1 MPDNADPV
9 VTPIFSVVIPAYN
22 SGDSLV
28 ELCDRLERVFSEVMQ
43 ESYELIIVNDG
54 SSNPVTW
61 PTIERIA
68 RRPHVVAINLMRN
81 YGKPGAVMCGIAHAA
96 GRWVVTIDDDLQ
108 QLPED
113 IPKLAALRA
122 HDVVVGEIGVKQHSW
137 WIRFSSR
144 IKARFDR
151 IILGVP
157 CPMSPLKL
165 ISAEVAQGMQ
175 EISTPR
181 PFIPALLCSVTKDIV
196 SVPIRHKT
204 SRIDSSRYS
213 LFKRFSQ
220 FSNLL
225 IGNSSLLLRGIGII
239 GATAAV
245 AGFIFALYT
254 VSRILLGEEIVP
266 GWASLIIINLTF
278 GGLILIALGI
288 NGEYLLRI
296 LEHSSSRPAYRVR
309 RLIRSKGH
317 CTGETKSDNSQMGY
331 ENGPGPAV

>member
-1 MPDNADPV
+1 MPDHADRVAGPD
-9 VTPIFSVVIPAYN
+9 FSVIIPAYN
-22 SGDSLV
+22 SSDTLV
-28 ELCDRLERVFSEVMQ
+28 ELCDRLERVFSDVMQ
-43 ESYELIIVNDG
+43 ESYELVIVNDG
-54 SSNPVTW
+54 SSNPATW
-61 PTIERIA
+61 ATIEGIA

-96 GRWVVTIDDDLQ
+96 GRWLVTIDDDLQ

-113 IPKLAALRA
+113 IPKLAALRS
-122 HDVVVGEIGVKQHSW
+122 HDVVVGQIGAKQHSW
-137 WIRFSSR
+137 WVRCSSS

-157 CPMSPLKL
+157 CAMSPLKL

-175 EISTPR
+175 QISTPR
-181 PFIPALLCSVTKDIV
+181 PFIPALLCSVTKDIA
-196 SVPIRHKT
+196 SVPIRHKA
-204 SRIDSSRYS
+204 SQVAGSRYN
-213 LFKRFSQ
+213 LLKRFSQ

-239 GATAAV
+239 GATAAF

-254 VSRILLGEEIVP
+254 VVRILLGEEIVP
-266 GWASLIIINLTF
+266 GWASLIVINLTF

-296 LEHSSSRPAYRVR
+296 LEQSSNRPAYRVR
-309 RLIRSKGH
+309 KLIRSEAQSRTRSRPGMARKEREH
-317 CTGETKSDNSQMGY
+317 AA
-331 ENGPGPAV
+331 GPPL